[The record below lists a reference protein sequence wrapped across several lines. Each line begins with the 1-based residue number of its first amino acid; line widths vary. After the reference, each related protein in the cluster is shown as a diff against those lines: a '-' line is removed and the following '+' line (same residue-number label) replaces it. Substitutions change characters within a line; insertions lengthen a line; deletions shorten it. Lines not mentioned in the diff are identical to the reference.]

1 MKRITILLNGNQIE
15 LSLKASQSRDLRD
28 WFATADND
36 NILNLNFEDGSVIVL
51 RRSEVVALSIITE

>member
-1 MKRITILLNGNQIE
+1 MKRITILLNGNQVT
-15 LSLKASQSRDLRD
+15 LSLKTSQAKELRE
-28 WFATADND
+28 WFATAEND

>member
-28 WFATADND
+28 WFATANND

>member
-15 LSLKASQSRDLRD
+15 LSLKASQARDLRD
-28 WFATADND
+28 WFATAKND
-36 NILNLNFEDGSVIVL
+36 NILNLNFEDDSVIVL